1 MKREFQFPDLGEGI
15 EEGQIVKWLVKEGDQ
30 VKEHQAVG
38 EVETEKAVAEIPSPY
53 SGIIIKINFKEGESV
68 KVGEVLF
75 VVDDGQEDF
84 LQKET
89 LSKKSVKPI
98 MKPAGA
104 VGYLEEAPDEI
115 TESKPSVVST
125 PSKKELSVLATPS
138 VRKLAIELG
147 VDLVKII
154 PTGKDGRI
162 TEEDVKKSVK
172 SQIVVKKK
180 YDLWGYIDRVPLK
193 GLRKTIAKHMI
204 EAVKHAPQVTIMDE
218 LDVTELVKTREK
230 ESQKAERTGVK
241 LTFLP
246 FIMKS
251 LIPAMKEFPLLNA
264 TLEEE
269 TEEIIVKKYY
279 NFGVAVDVN
288 GQGLIVPVLKGVD
301 LKNIFDIAKEVQ
313 ELAQKARERKLDIQ
327 DLKGG
332 TFTITN
338 FGSLGSYFATPILNY
353 PEVAI
358 LGIGRMKEKPIV
370 KDGKIEIKPM
380 MPLSLTFDH
389 RVLDGALAIR
399 FLNSLMKNLQ
409 DPQKFLI

>member
-1 MKREFQFPDLGEGI
+1 MKREFKFPDLGEGI
-15 EEGQIVKWLVKEGDQ
+15 EEGQIVKWFIKEGDQ

-115 TESKPSVVST
+115 TESKPLVVST

-193 GLRKTIAKHMI
+193 GLRKTIAKHMS

>member
-1 MKREFQFPDLGEGI
+1 MKREFKFPDLGEGI
-15 EEGQIVKWLVKEGDQ
+15 EEGQIVKWFIKEGDQ

-53 SGIIIKINFKEGESV
+53 SGIIIKINFQEGESV

-89 LSKKSVKPI
+89 LSKKNVKPI

-193 GLRKTIAKHMI
+193 GLRKTIAKHMS

-251 LIPAMKEFPLLNA
+251 LIPAMKEFPFLNA